1 MAKIKVG
8 DKVEVQS
15 IAYPLDDEFTVV
27 IADIKTKGEFTAD
40 YFYPFRDDV
49 VQIFKASEW
58 KITKHFP
65 KDLLT
70 QGR

>member
-1 MAKIKVG
+1 MAKIKTK

-15 IAYPLDDEFTVV
+15 LIHPLDDSFIVV
-27 IADIKTKGEFTAD
+27 IAEIKTKGEFTGD
-40 YFYPFRDDV
+40 HFYPFRDDV

-65 KDLLT
+65 KT
-70 QGR
+70 S

>member
-1 MAKIKVG
+1 MAVIKTK

-15 IAYPLDDEFTVV
+15 ITYPLDDSFTVV
-27 IADIKTKGEFTAD
+27 IAEIKTKGEFTAD
-40 YFYPFRDDV
+40 YFYPFHDDV

-65 KDLLT
+65 KT
-70 QGR
+70 S